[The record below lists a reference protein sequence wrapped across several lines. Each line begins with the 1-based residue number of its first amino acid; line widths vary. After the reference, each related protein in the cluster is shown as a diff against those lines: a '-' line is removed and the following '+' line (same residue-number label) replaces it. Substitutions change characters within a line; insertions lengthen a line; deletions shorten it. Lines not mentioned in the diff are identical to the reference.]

1 MTNITVEADHLTKH
15 YGAYSAV
22 EDVSFSA
29 SQGEIMGLLGPN
41 GAGKTTTIRLL
52 TTVLEPTSG
61 EFSIAG
67 HPSTSATEIRR
78 CVGVLPESSGYPSH
92 QTGAEYLRFYARLYG
107 LSRSQAR
114 SLTAEL
120 LAAVGLEQRGR
131 SRISTYSRGMRQ
143 RLGIARAL
151 VNDPSVVF
159 LDEPTLGLDPAG
171 QAQVLDIIRTIANA
185 RDATVVLSTHLLP
198 EVEQVCSKVVI
209 LNHGRVMVSGS
220 VGEVIGSALI
230 EHSAHLRVP
239 LHLVERARQAL
250 TNFPGLTVDQVEGQ
264 PELLRIAVETP
275 GTASGVSTA
284 DAMNAGLT
292 AVTAAGIPVLR
303 FELEGARL
311 SDAFLKMTSEAVA

>member
-1 MTNITVEADHLTKH
+1 MTSITVEAVELTKR
-15 YGAYSAV
+15 YGASTAV
-22 EDVSFSA
+22 DTVSFSA

-52 TTVLEPTSG
+52 TTVLEPNSG
-61 EFSIAG
+61 EYSIAG
-67 HPSTSATEIRR
+67 HPSKLATEIRR
-78 CVGVLPESSGYPSH
+78 CIGVLPESSGYPSH

-107 LSRSQAR
+107 KSHTQAR
-114 SLTAEL
+114 GLSGEL
-120 LAAVGLEQRGR
+120 LAAVGLEKRGR

-151 VNDPSVVF
+151 VNDPVVVF

-171 QAQVLDIIRTIANA
+171 QAQVLDIIRAIANA

-209 LNHGRVMVSGS
+209 LNHGRVVGAGS
-220 VGEVIGSALI
+220 VGEVIGTALI
-230 EHSAHLRVP
+230 EHSAQLRVP
-239 LHLVERARQAL
+239 LHLVARARQEL
-250 TNFPGLTVDQVEGQ
+250 SNLPGAIIDQVEGQ
-264 PELLRIAVETP
+264 PDLLRIAVETP
-275 GTASGVSTA
+275 GTASSA
-284 DAMNAGLT
+284 SPAEAMNAALT
-292 AVTAAGIPVLR
+292 AVVAAGIPVLR

>member
-1 MTNITVEADHLTKH
+1 MTKITVEAVHLTKH

-29 SQGEIMGLLGPN
+29 SQGEIIGLLGPN

-52 TTVLEPTSG
+52 TTVLEPSSG
-61 EFSIAG
+61 GFSIAG

-171 QAQVLDIIRTIANA
+171 QTQVLDIIRTIANA

-220 VGEVIGSALI
+220 VGEVIGRALI

-250 TNFPGLTVDQVEGQ
+250 TNFAGLAVDQVEGQ

-275 GTASGVSTA
+275 GTVSGVSPA

-292 AVTAAGIPVLR
+292 AVMAAGIPVLR

>member
-1 MTNITVEADHLTKH
+1 MTSITVEAVELTKH
-15 YGAYSAV
+15 YGAYAAV
-22 EDVSFSA
+22 EAVSFSA

-61 EFSIAG
+61 EYSIAG
-67 HPSTSATEIRR
+67 HRSQSATEIRR
-78 CVGVLPESSGYPSH
+78 CIGVLPESSGYPSH

-107 LSRSQAR
+107 KRHSQAR
-114 SLTAEL
+114 NLSSEL
-120 LAAVGLEQRGR
+120 LAVVGLEKRGQ

-151 VNDPSVVF
+151 VNDPVVVF

-171 QAQVLDIIRTIANA
+171 QAQVLDLIRTIANA

-209 LNHGRVMVSGS
+209 LNHGRVVGAGS
-220 VGEVIGSALI
+220 VGEVIDTALI
-230 EHSAHLRVP
+230 EHSAQLRVP
-239 LHLVERARQAL
+239 LHLVARARQVL
-250 TNFPGLTVDQVEGQ
+250 TNLPGLTTEQVEGQ
-264 PELLRIAVETP
+264 PDLLRITVEMP
-275 GTASGVSTA
+275 GAASGASPGE
-284 DAMNAGLT
+284 AMNAGLT
-292 AVTAAGIPVLR
+292 AVAAAGIPVLR